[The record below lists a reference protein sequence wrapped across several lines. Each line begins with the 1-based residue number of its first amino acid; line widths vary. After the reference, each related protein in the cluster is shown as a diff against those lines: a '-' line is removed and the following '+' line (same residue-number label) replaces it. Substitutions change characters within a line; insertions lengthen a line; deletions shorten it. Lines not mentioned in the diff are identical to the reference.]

1 MDTQLMRSWM
11 AHIQEAY
18 EGETAVKQSI
28 NRNLIQYGQEAARM
42 QTESGNPP
50 PDYPQLK
57 VAADLMNILHT
68 YVDELSQSETL
79 KSAPA
84 LTLLSKLKNVRMNQM
99 AKQLDNVAR
108 IPTPKDDKS

>member
-1 MDTQLMRSWM
+1 MSSTSMRLWIGQ
-11 AHIQEAY
+11 IQEAY
-18 EGETAVKQSI
+18 EGETSIKQAV
-28 NRNLIQYGQEAARM
+28 NRDLIQYGQEAARM
-42 QTESGNPP
+42 QTATGNPP